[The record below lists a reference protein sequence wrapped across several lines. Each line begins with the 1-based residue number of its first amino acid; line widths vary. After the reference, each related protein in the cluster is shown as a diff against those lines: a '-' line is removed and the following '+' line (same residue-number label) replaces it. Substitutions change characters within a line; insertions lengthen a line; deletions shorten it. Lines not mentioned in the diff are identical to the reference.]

1 MWAIARGAIRLLNQ
15 LNTMF
20 PRTLGTISGSPPQR
34 LKIFFDFSPIIALK
48 YNVLCQNG
56 ILIERHPA
64 QTKVMDVNTPLQ
76 LLQSK
81 RSSALIDAR
90 KAEAQLTLLNES
102 PDVAGIKTNLLYVVR
117 MFREHIATLD
127 EAIKASPRE
136 LR

>member
-1 MWAIARGAIRLLNQ
+1 MGHRARRNPSSQSTEHNVSSDPGGDFRLTATTSKN
-15 LNTMF
+15 F
-20 PRTLGTISGSPPQR
+20 S
-34 LKIFFDFSPIIALK
+34 DFRPKIALK

-56 ILIERHPA
+56 IQIPRHPG

-102 PDVAGIKTNLLYVVR
+102 PDAAGIKTNLLYVVR

-127 EAIKASPRE
+127 EAIKASPGE